1 MPYKLDWV
9 VPGKVLFGRMWG
21 EPQADEIREFS
32 LSISRTVADAQP
44 PVHCVLDVTQ
54 ISRTPFN
61 LRELNSFLNRDH
73 TSNFGWLVLISDNL
87 LARFLG
93 TAVLQLAQMRV
104 RVFNDRPSALRF
116 LNEID
121 SALPDLAAI
130 DSDSQIQPS
139 DS

>member
-21 EPQADEIREFS
+21 EPKPDEIREFS
-32 LSISRTVADAQP
+32 PSINRAVASGQP
-44 PVHCVLDVTQ
+44 PVHCLVDVTG
-54 ISRTPFN
+54 ITRTPFN
-61 LRELNSFLNRDH
+61 LRELNSFLNRDN
-73 TSNFGWLVLISDNL
+73 TENFGWFILISDNL

-93 TAVLQLAQMRV
+93 TAVIQLAQMRV

-121 SALPDLAAI
+121 STLPDLATI
-130 DSDSQIQPS
+130 DIDAQIQRSDS
-139 DS
+139 